1 VYKNQNKLIF
11 AKDSKKLQQF
21 SSSLYEEIKYVCVG
35 RVNIFTKYRACVT
48 LTSEWEHKDS

>member
-21 SSSLYEEIKYVCVG
+21 SSSLYEEIKYVYFVL
-35 RVNIFTKYRACVT
+35 V
-48 LTSEWEHKDS
+48 E